1 VQLVSPPFPAFAPA
15 PARGRTFETTRT
27 VRSTDVSPGGRLRL
41 DAVARYLQ
49 EAAEDDITDAG
60 WTPPY
65 GWLLRRCAITVR
77 SYPSRGDVVRLCTF
91 CSGTGQ
97 RWAERTTTLTGP
109 AGEAMQARAIWVAI
123 DRASGEP
130 VPLGPG
136 FHRIYGESAQ
146 GHRVSARL
154 SLPAPDGV
162 GGGGRDWPLRASDF
176 DTAGHVNNTIHWIAV
191 EEALAEAEGQGEA
204 GDRAE
209 AGSRVE
215 TGGPA
220 GAGGPVESA
229 GHAEVTG
236 RPEAGG
242 PAETGNRVEAG
253 GGAETGSRAETGDQ
267 AEAGDRADGA
277 VWAHAPWLPGFAE
290 LEYHRPMLPGLLP
303 RLLTS
308 HEPGH
313 VMVWLL
319 DGGERLAS
327 ARLSSAPPVNPSRPT
342 QTPDTA
348 S

>member
-1 VQLVSPPFPAFAPA
+1 VQPVSPSFPAFAPA

-49 EAAEDDITDAG
+49 EAAEDDITDAA
-60 WTPPY
+60 WAPPY

-77 SYPSRGDVVRLCTF
+77 SYPSRGEVVRLCTF

-97 RWAERTTTLTGP
+97 RWAERTTTLAGP
-109 AGEAMQARAIWVAI
+109 AGEVMQARAIWVAI

-136 FHRIYGESAQ
+136 FGRIYGESAQ

-154 SLPAPDGV
+154 SLPAPGGV
-162 GGGGRDWPLRASDF
+162 GGGRDWPLRASDF

-191 EEALAEAEGQGEA
+191 EEVLAQA
-204 GDRAE
+204 
-209 AGSRVE
+209 
-215 TGGPA
+215 GGPA
-220 GAGGPVESA
+220 G
-229 GHAEVTG
+229 T
-236 RPEAGG
+236 
-242 PAETGNRVEAG
+242 
-253 GGAETGSRAETGDQ
+253 
-267 AEAGDRADGA
+267 
-277 VWAHAPWLPGFAE
+277 PWLPALAE

-308 HEPGH
+308 HEPGQ

-319 DGGERLAS
+319 NGGERLAS
-327 ARLSSAPPVNPSRPT
+327 ARLSGAPAESPARPAEAPGT
-342 QTPDTA
+342 G